1 MAGTGPQKFSM
12 SDVKAR
18 MGNYASTN
26 YYHVFFTLPDAVNG
40 WIGKYA
46 DPSQSQTFT
55 QIACIDAS
63 LPGSSLATH
72 EITNDYPGITERH
85 VYRRQFDGRIDFT
98 FAIDRNYTLLRMF
111 EGWMGFIGGEY
122 VGSYKNNERKNGY
135 RVPFPEDYMCE
146 NLSILKYEKDQ
157 FSKSGSRTV
166 LKYQFINS
174 FPNAISSMPITQ
186 GPTDLLAMTVSMD
199 YQKYYVIPLTANS
212 SNPSASTHANP
223 DFDPFSAIN
232 SQTVSEEGEAT
243 VYDPYGSQT
252 TVYDNGQTV
261 IIGGQEYTTD
271 GALDF

>member
-26 YYHVFFTLPDAVNG
+26 YYHVFFTLPSKVNG

-98 FAIDRNYTLLRMF
+98 FAIDRNYTLLRML
-111 EGWMGFIGGEY
+111 EGWM
-122 VGSYKNNERKNGY
+122 
-135 RVPFPEDYMCE
+135 
-146 NLSILKYEKDQ
+146 
-157 FSKSGSRTV
+157 
-166 LKYQFINS
+166 
-174 FPNAISSMPITQ
+174 
-186 GPTDLLAMTVSMD
+186 
-199 YQKYYVIPLTANS
+199 
-212 SNPSASTHANP
+212 
-223 DFDPFSAIN
+223 
-232 SQTVSEEGEAT
+232 
-243 VYDPYGSQT
+243 
-252 TVYDNGQTV
+252 
-261 IIGGQEYTTD
+261 
-271 GALDF
+271 